1 MERTSASTLLSETV
15 VYSSEPTCVHQLIT
29 FAPLNVD
36 SESCNLLRM
45 TRRETNLT
53 SSLQS
58 CRKEKVFARSV
69 LCNSHNPS
77 ISMIFSVTC
86 FSVSSK
92 ILPDSVLSITCRVF
106 RYVLL
111 RTLYQ
116 YLDLHLYRVPH
127 RFQSLPE
134 RFTSSSLE
142 SDYATFKSADFSL
155 EIAKNRSK
163 YFAA

>member
-1 MERTSASTLLSETV
+1 MSV
-15 VYSSEPTCVHQLIT
+15 PTCVHQVST

-36 SESCNLLRM
+36 SESCNLLRIM
-45 TRRETNLT
+45 RRETNLA

-58 CRKEKVFARSV
+58 CRKEKVFARCV
-69 LCNSHNPS
+69 LCNSHIPS
-77 ISMIFSVTC
+77 MSMIFSVTC

-92 ILPDSVLSITCRVF
+92 ILSDSALSITCRVF
-106 RYVLL
+106 RYMLL
-111 RTLYQ
+111 QTLHQ
-116 YLDLHLYRVPH
+116 YLDPHLFRVPH
-127 RFQSLPE
+127 RCQSLPE

-142 SDYATFKSADFSL
+142 SDYATFESADFSL